1 MKFKKKWLQ
10 NLVHDDV
17 NDGEIMEDEIVD
29 TTRWSVRH
37 NIVFNYN
44 EKFFEIEYSRA
55 ATELQDERPFDFSP
69 DDIECKEVFPVERM
83 VIRYE

>member
-10 NLVHDDV
+10 NLICDDV
-17 NDGEIMEDEIVD
+17 NDGETMEDEIVD

-37 NIVFNYN
+37 NIVFKYN

-69 DDIECKEVFPVERM
+69 DDVECKEVFPVERM